1 MARRAPILYAAVG
14 LALVA
19 ASFLTDSPVAGAVIY
34 GGLGLAAA
42 VALWIRAPAAGP
54 GRATAWRL
62 LACGIGLFTIGDTT
76 WNVFDLALKE
86 SAPFP
91 SAADAAYLFGYV
103 ALAGGIAAFALRE
116 RSTEVA
122 RAFAD
127 GLIVALGVLVVIWQP
142 LIAPYWLDESLPLLS
157 RAVSAAYPVM
167 DLLLVTAFIALL
179 FAGIRQSVSYWLL
192 LGAVALNFFGDVVY
206 SAQTLQ
212 GTYVSGTWLDA
223 TWMTSYVCLAT
234 AALHPAMSTVGD
246 ASSKEGDH
254 RGRVWVMGVAAAAGP
269 AGLLLGIIG
278 ETQTDRQVV
287 RAGTLAIII
296 LVILRMSGL
305 MRDLGR
311 KVAEVRRQERVAQAA
326 VSEQQKSADELR
338 RNEARFRSLVSN
350 MSDVIT
356 LIDPTG
362 SPSYISP
369 PVERVLGYSPDELL
383 GQNGFDFVH
392 RDDLSKVEAI
402 LERVLEGETQTVEV
416 RVRHKDG
423 SMRWVEGVLENHLDQ
438 PDLNAIVVVFRDV
451 TQSKLLEQQLLQ
463 AQKMEAVGQLA
474 GGVAHDFNN
483 ILSVIRNYSEFVI
496 EDLPEGDPKREDLEE
511 IQKATHR
518 ASDLVRQLLTFS
530 RREIVRRRV
539 LEVNSL
545 IFDLQKLLRR
555 TIPESVDISVNLTA
569 TPAYV
574 DADPTQIE
582 QILMNLSVNARDA
595 MLDGGSLEIVTKVHE
610 VGSEF
615 ANQRSGLRPGS
626 YVILS
631 VCDTGIGM
639 PPEVRDHVFEP
650 FYTTKERGHGT
661 GLGLA
666 TVYGIV
672 DRLGGHIDVR
682 SAPGEGTT
690 MEVYL
695 PSSDQASDVEEE
707 PVRPGRPA
715 GGESI
720 LVAEDESAVR
730 NLVERIL
737 VREGYRVVVA
747 PSGKHALVIAQGD
760 EPIDMLLTDVVMP
773 EMSGKE
779 LAERIE
785 ELRPD
790 LPTLFMSG
798 YTGEIVAR
806 HGILQEG
813 EALIQKPFDAK
824 ELLARVRE
832 TLDRDGRGE
841 NVVTLERESAVA
853 RPS

>member
-1 MARRAPILYAAVG
+1 
-14 LALVA
+14 
-19 ASFLTDSPVAGAVIY
+19 
-34 GGLGLAAA
+34 
-42 VALWIRAPAAGP
+42 
-54 GRATAWRL
+54 
-62 LACGIGLFTIGDTT
+62 
-76 WNVFDLALKE
+76 
-86 SAPFP
+86 
-91 SAADAAYLFGYV
+91 
-103 ALAGGIAAFALRE
+103 
-116 RSTEVA
+116 
-122 RAFAD
+122 
-127 GLIVALGVLVVIWQP
+127 
-142 LIAPYWLDESLPLLS
+142 
-157 RAVSAAYPVM
+157 
-167 DLLLVTAFIALL
+167 
-179 FAGIRQSVSYWLL
+179 
-192 LGAVALNFFGDVVY
+192 
-206 SAQTLQ
+206 
-212 GTYVSGTWLDA
+212 
-223 TWMTSYVCLAT
+223 
-234 AALHPAMSTVGD
+234 
-246 ASSKEGDH
+246 
-254 RGRVWVMGVAAAAGP
+254 
-269 AGLLLGIIG
+269 
-278 ETQTDRQVV
+278 
-287 RAGTLAIII
+287 
-296 LVILRMSGL
+296 
-305 MRDLGR
+305 
-311 KVAEVRRQERVAQAA
+311 
-326 VSEQQKSADELR
+326 
-338 RNEARFRSLVSN
+338 
-350 MSDVIT
+350 
-356 LIDPTG
+356 
-362 SPSYISP
+362 
-369 PVERVLGYSPDELL
+369 
-383 GQNGFDFVH
+383 
-392 RDDLSKVEAI
+392 
-402 LERVLEGETQTVEV
+402 
-416 RVRHKDG
+416 
-423 SMRWVEGVLENHLDQ
+423 
-438 PDLNAIVVVFRDV
+438 
-451 TQSKLLEQQLLQ
+451 
-463 AQKMEAVGQLA
+463 
-474 GGVAHDFNN
+474 
-483 ILSVIRNYSEFVI
+483 
-496 EDLPEGDPKREDLEE
+496 
-511 IQKATHR
+511 
-518 ASDLVRQLLTFS
+518 
-530 RREIVRRRV
+530 
-539 LEVNSL
+539 
-545 IFDLQKLLRR
+545 LRR

-595 MLDGGSLEIVTKVHE
+595 MLDGGRLEIVTKVHE

-832 TLDRDGRGE
+832 TLDRDGRGG
-841 NVVTLERESAVA
+841 NVVTLDRESAVA